1 MQKRVRKDKTVKAVA
16 LELNNN
22 SVFSIGKK
30 DGDIIIDDGEW
41 TDAKVKKMSE
51 FSTVA
56 KIIINLDKNT

>member
-1 MQKRVRKDKTVKAVA
+1 M
-16 LELNNN
+16 ELNNN
-22 SVFSIGKK
+22 SVLSIGKK